1 MRVGIPIADLTAGPV
16 RLDRHLRRPA
26 GARAESGK
34 GQWVQTSLLQAHDL
48 HAGFPGGALDSWTAK
63 CRSRRATTIRP
74 RIPTGVFTT
83 TDGYINIAVAG
94 QAIWKRFC
102 TAIGRD
108 DLAEHPD
115 FATGELRSANRHAL
129 NAIIDEITRTKAS
142 EEWVDLFNEAGVP
155 AGPINTIDKVFQ
167 DPQIRHLG
175 MQRGIDS
182 PNVGRK
188 IDLVGQ
194 PVMLSRTPSEIVVY
208 PPDPGEQTDEILAET
223 GYSEAEIADLRSRNV
238 I

>member
-1 MRVGIPIADLTAGPV
+1 MTALLLTIFVALLE
-16 RLDRHLRRPA
+16 R
-26 GARAESGK
+26 EQSGK
-34 GQWVQTSLLQAHDL
+34 GQWVQTSLLQAMTFMLDFQAARWTMDGEVPKQ
-48 HAGFPGGALDSWTAK
+48 AGNDHPTS
-63 CRSRRATTIRP
+63 
-74 RIPTGVFTT
+74 IPTGVFTT
-83 TDGYINIAVAG
+83 TDGHINIAVAG